1 MKRLS
6 TFLAL
11 GCIIALSLT
20 SCLKTDENNNNTGL
34 TKAQRGQCFD
44 AIHGEFSGEM
54 IYPVLNNELN
64 TYGIPLRVLASIT
77 LPLNVHT
84 ESLCAIICR
93 QHSIVIANMRH
104 SFFILLFNWSSGLL
118 P

>member
-20 SCLKTDENNNNTGL
+20 SCLKSDENNNNTGL

-64 TYGIPLRVLASIT
+64 TYGTGSDVNSR
-77 LPLNVHT
+77 
-84 ESLCAIICR
+84 
-93 QHSIVIANMRH
+93 
-104 SFFILLFNWSSGLL
+104 
-118 P
+118 